1 MTARFVDTNVLL
13 YAISTDP
20 HDVDKGK
27 RARELLD
34 EADLALSTQ
43 VLQEFYVQAT
53 RATRADA
60 LTPEQAG
67 DLVEAFARFPVQDV
81 TLAVVR
87 GALTVQARHGLSHWD
102 AAIIAAAQALG
113 CDTVLSVDLSHG
125 QVYDGV
131 RVVNPFM

>member
-1 MTARFVDTNVLL
+1 MSARFVDTTVLL

-20 HDVDKGK
+20 READKAK

-53 RATRADA
+53 RADA
-60 LTPEQAG
+60 LTREQAG

-87 GALTVQARHGLSHWD
+87 GALTVQARHGLSYWG

-113 CDTVLSVDLSHG
+113 CDTVLSEGLSHG

-131 RVVNPFM
+131 RVVNPFV